1 MKIRLLSGSVYILL
15 LATLFVL
22 KIFVHD
28 LVFDAFIYFCAL
40 WGTFEMLRAHKDKLT
55 KAEKGVVY
63 AFAIVCIPACA
74 LCEQFF
80 ACGILASALCFFA
93 FALAVLSLLV
103 VKHEE
108 STPENLGVTFL
119 SGVYPT
125 LLLCALCLCNH
136 FEPTKALYRYGFN
149 SNLAVL
155 FVFVVSPVADSLA
168 YVFGRFLKRFFPKKL
183 APNLSPNKTVIGG
196 IGGLFGGVVAGA
208 VLYFSYN
215 AVCGSFDK
223 MQIFLPVYL
232 VVGLIAAVVTE
243 FGDLVE
249 SSVKRKADIKD
260 MGGIMPGHGGVLDRI
275 DGTLFA
281 SVVVYLAF
289 VLVNI
294 IF

>member
-15 LATLFVL
+15 LAALFVL

-28 LVFDAFIYFCAL
+28 LCFDAFIYFCAL

-55 KAEKGVVY
+55 KAEKGIVY

-74 LCEQFF
+74 LSQQFF
-80 ACGILASALCFFA
+80 ERGLLATALCFFA

-103 VKHEE
+103 VKYEE
-108 STPENLGVTFL
+108 STPENLGATFL

-136 FEPTKALYRYGFN
+136 FEPTQALDGYGFN

-183 APNLSPNKTVIGG
+183 APTVSPNKTVIGG
-196 IGGLFGGVVAGA
+196 IGGLFGGVLAGA
-208 VLYFSYN
+208 VLYFAYN

-232 VVGLIAAVVTE
+232 VVGLVAAFVTA

-249 SSVKRKADIKD
+249 SSLKRKADIKD

-281 SVVVYLAF
+281 SVVVYLTF